1 MNKQFTNSKKPF
13 KPVSKKPTVKDTF
26 NEKCLVVPDDQQSL
40 LLETTLREKL
50 EKTFPRQPK
59 FNWVAV
65 KLPRKLKRE
74 QFKQWKEENIQK
86 QIIEKSIE
94 IEHQKFISLG
104 FNTTVKEVQKNSV
117 STVIISTNL
126 PTKLI
131 EVLKSLC
138 EMKNATLVGLNCL
151 DSLSKEQ
158 LGYCCSVMGISSQ
171 QDHLF
176 SDIVDQVKEISK
188 SHLAN
193 VGDLV
198 TVEEKQKDVPKFEDV
213 VVEKRQKEIA
223 DKVGPV
229 RNLHLKRSS
238 RKVRSFVPSLYDGDK
253 SEPPKKRARICDSS
267 SPALPSIYHKTK
279 M

>member
-1 MNKQFTNSKKPF
+1 MNKQKPF

-26 NEKCLVVPDDQQSL
+26 KEKSLVVPDDAKSL
-40 LLETTLREKL
+40 LLETKLREKF

-86 QIIEKSIE
+86 QIIEKNIE

-104 FNTTVKEVQKNSV
+104 FNTTVKELQKNTV
-117 STVIISTNL
+117 STVIVSANL
-126 PTKLI
+126 PSKLI
-131 EVLKSLC
+131 EVLISLC
-138 EMKNATLVGLNCL
+138 EMKNATVVGLNCL
-151 DSLSKEQ
+151 DNLSKEQ

-176 SDIVDQVKEISK
+176 SDIVDEVQEISR
-188 SHLAN
+188 SYLASA
-193 VGDLV
+193 VDLK
-198 TVEEKQKDVPKFEDV
+198 TVEEQNKNVCKYEDV
-213 VVEKRQKEIA
+213 VVEKRKKEIA
-223 DKVGPV
+223 GKVESV

-238 RKVRSFVPSLYDGDK
+238 RKVRSFVPSVHDGDRF
-253 SEPPKKRARICDSS
+253 EPPKKKAKTCDNS
-267 SPALPSIYHKTK
+267 SPVLYHKTK